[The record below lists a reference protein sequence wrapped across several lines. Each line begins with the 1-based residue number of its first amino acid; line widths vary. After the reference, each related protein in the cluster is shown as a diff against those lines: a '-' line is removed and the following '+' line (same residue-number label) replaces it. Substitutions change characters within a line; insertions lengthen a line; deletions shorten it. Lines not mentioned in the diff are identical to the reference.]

1 MIDKYY
7 YDFDQSHEN
16 QLEPKYNTEDLIDE
30 DNNPVLCD
38 ICDDGIRLIPYN
50 GGNLI
55 CPRCMNVYN
64 PTFDT
69 IKHGVVETTID
80 ELQDS
85 HTGTMSY
92 VEDTKHEP
100 DKTRI
105 RRKISEEEL
114 PQYVKDEIERIQ
126 WQAGYKTVPLDKE
139 KLSDRARK

>member
-1 MIDKYY
+1 
-7 YDFDQSHEN
+7 
-16 QLEPKYNTEDLIDE
+16 
-30 DNNPVLCD
+30 
-38 ICDDGIRLIPYN
+38 
-50 GGNLI
+50 
-55 CPRCMNVYN
+55 MNVYN

-69 IKHGVVETTID
+69 IKHGVIETTID